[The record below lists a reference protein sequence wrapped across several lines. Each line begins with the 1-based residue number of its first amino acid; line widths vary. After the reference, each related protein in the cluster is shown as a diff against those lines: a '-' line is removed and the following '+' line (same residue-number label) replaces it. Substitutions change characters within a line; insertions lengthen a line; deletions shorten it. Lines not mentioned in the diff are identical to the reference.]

1 MAGIK
6 VKPIRTE
13 KDYESALVRIDE
25 LMEAVPGTA
34 EFDELDVLTDLVELY
49 ESKHEPMGYP
59 SPIAAIEFRMEQG
72 MLTPRDLIPFI
83 GSRSKVSEVLSGKRS
98 LTMPMVLA
106 LHEHLGIPAEVLLQ
120 KPEVTFDDAIA
131 NLEWRKFPLKAM
143 VKRDWIPEVP
153 NLLNRAEEI
162 IRDLIDRAGG
172 EDVAG
177 AALYRKNDHLRAN
190 AKMDPYALRAWC
202 WQVLS
207 EANEN
212 QPKVNY
218 KQGTVTL
225 DFLKT
230 VARLSRFE
238 TGPKQAKA
246 LLAEHGIAL
255 VIAQHLPKTY
265 LDGAA
270 LRLGDGRP
278 VIGLTLRYDRID
290 NFWFCLLHEL
300 AHVGRHLDANSG
312 SAFIDDMSL
321 RKSEGAREDPRE
333 KEADDWAEEALI
345 PQEAWDSSVVKDRPS
360 SMAVMSLAN
369 ALEIHP
375 AIVAGQVRYKQQN
388 YRLLSQFV
396 GTGEIRRLFGMAS

>member
-1 MAGIK
+1 MASIK

-13 KDYESALVRIDE
+13 TDYQSALVRIDE

-34 EFDELDVLTDLVELY
+34 EFDELDILTDLVVLY
-49 ESKHEPMGYP
+49 ESKQEPMGYP

-72 MLTPRDLIPFI
+72 MLSPRDLIPFI
-83 GSRSKVSEVLSGKRS
+83 GNRSKVSEVLSGKRS
-98 LTMPMVLA
+98 LTMPMVIA

-120 KPEVTFDDAIA
+120 KPEVTIDDAMA
-131 NLEWRKFPLKAM
+131 DMDWRRFPLKAM
-143 VKRDWIPEVP
+143 VNKGWIPDVP
-153 NLLNRAEEI
+153 NLSNHAEEI

-172 EDVAG
+172 EYVAG
-177 AALYRKNDHLRAN
+177 AALYRKNDHVRAN

-202 WQVLS
+202 WQVLA

-212 QPKVNY
+212 QPNANY

-238 TGPKQAKA
+238 TGPKKAKS
-246 LLAEHGIAL
+246 LLAEHGIAF

-300 AHVGRHLDANSG
+300 AHVGRHLDTNSG

-321 RKSEGAREDPRE
+321 RKAEGAGEDPRE

-360 SMAVMSLAN
+360 SMAVLSLAN
-369 ALEIHP
+369 TLEIHP

-396 GTGEIRRLFGMAS
+396 GTGEIRRLFGIAS